1 MRTLLWSCALLC
13 SVACEKG
20 GAVLDSGGVAS
31 DTGLV
36 FDSGAAADSGFATD
50 SAAAADSG
58 APTDLGVPT
67 DVGFAEDAGAAADA
81 GVADTGLPE
90 DSGLVDAGPAA
101 DAAPAVDAG
110 PWDGGAACDFL
121 DLQVCIVQCPSG
133 FEYLREFSDVNMT
146 AGCAPF
152 SMLLGNRYATT
163 PAAIQGEG
171 CSSQCL
177 YKASTSVSF
186 IDHCN
191 HRNGYIIFR
200 AAGCPDL
207 YEFSNGL
214 FPSREAWEAATHCGG

>member
-1 MRTLLWSCALLC
+1 MLSCALLT
-13 SVACEKG
+13 SFACEKG

-31 DTGLV
+31 DSGLTAQ
-36 FDSGAAADSGFATD
+36 DSGLIADSGLAG
-50 SAAAADSG
+50 ADAGSVADAG
-58 APTDLGVPT
+58 FVVDAGVVA
-67 DVGFAEDAGAAADA
+67 DAGVAEDAGA
-81 GVADTGLPE
+81 VADTGVLEDAGFPD
-90 DSGLVDAGPAA
+90 DSGLADAGLAA

-110 PWDGGAACDFL
+110 PWDGGAGCDFL

-186 IDHCN
+186 VDHCN